1 MLKHDE
7 GENMLSGIKVYKVK
21 DFIRQTQMGNIDLKR
36 SKKIVRELANVAGS
50 HTDHNILI
58 DLRETTVSV
67 SNIVDILEVARE
79 FGSSVSSFKNKIANI
94 VPDDHERMV
103 IAHRFKA
110 CMDMQGFEYEIFTD
124 YENAIEWLSETEDV
138 DQTTR

>member
-1 MLKHDE
+1 MV
-7 GENMLSGIKVYKVK
+7 SGIKIYKIK
-21 DFIRQTQMGNIDLKR
+21 DFIRTTQTGNIDIKR
-36 SKKIVRELANVAGS
+36 SKEIVRELAKVAGS
-50 HTDHNILI
+50 HADHNILI

-79 FGSSVSSFKNKIANI
+79 FGSSGSSFKNKIANI

-110 CMDMQGFEYEIFTD
+110 CMDMQGFEYEIFND
-124 YENAIEWLSETEDV
+124 YESAIEWLSETENI
-138 DQTTR
+138 DQTTGQPTKG

>member
-1 MLKHDE
+1 MV
-7 GENMLSGIKVYKVK
+7 SGIKVYKVK
-21 DFIRQTQMGNIDLKR
+21 DFVRATQTGNIDIKR
-36 SKKIVRELANVAGS
+36 SKEIVIDLANAAGS
-50 HTDHNILI
+50 HADHNILI
-58 DLRETTVSV
+58 DMRETSVSV

-110 CMDMQGFEYEIFTD
+110 CMDMQGFEYEIFND
-124 YENAIEWLSETEDV
+124 YESAIEWLSETEDI
-138 DQTTR
+138 DQKTR

>member
-1 MLKHDE
+1 MV
-7 GENMLSGIKVYKVK
+7 SGIKVYKVK
-21 DFIRQTQMGNIDLKR
+21 DFVRKTQTGNIDLKR
-36 SKKIVRELANVAGS
+36 SKQLVRELVKVAGS
-50 HTDHNILI
+50 HADHNILI

-110 CMDMQGFEYEIFTD
+110 CMDMQGFEWEIFTD
-124 YENAIEWLSETEDV
+124 YEGAIEWLSEIENV
-138 DQTTR
+138 NQTPS

>member
-1 MLKHDE
+1 MV
-7 GENMLSGIKVYKVK
+7 SGIKVYKVK
-21 DFIRQTQMGNIDLKR
+21 DFVRTTQTGNIDLKR
-36 SKKIVRELANVAGS
+36 SKQLVRELVKVAGS
-50 HTDHNILI
+50 HADHNILI

-110 CMDMQGFEYEIFTD
+110 CMDMQGFEWEIFTD
-124 YENAIEWLSETEDV
+124 YEGAIEWLSETEDI

>member
-1 MLKHDE
+1 
-7 GENMLSGIKVYKVK
+7 MLSRIKVYKVK
-21 DFIRQTQMGNIDLKR
+21 DFIRQTKTGNIDFKR
-36 SKKIVRELANVAGS
+36 SKEIVKELAEVAGS
-50 HTDHNILI
+50 YTNHNILI

-79 FGSSVSSFKNKIANI
+79 FESSVSSFKNKIANI

-138 DQTTR
+138 DQTTF

>member
-1 MLKHDE
+1 MV
-7 GENMLSGIKVYKVK
+7 SGIKVYKVK
-21 DFIRQTQMGNIDLKR
+21 DFVRTTQTGNIDIKR
-36 SKKIVRELANVAGS
+36 SKEIVIDLANAAGS
-50 HTDHNILI
+50 HADHNILI
-58 DLRETTVSV
+58 DMRETTVSV

-110 CMDMQGFEYEIFTD
+110 CMDMQGFEWEIFTD
-124 YENAIEWLSETEDV
+124 YESAIEWLSETEDI
-138 DQTTR
+138 D

>member
-1 MLKHDE
+1 MV
-7 GENMLSGIKVYKVK
+7 SGIKVYKVK
-21 DFIRQTQMGNIDLKR
+21 DFVRTTQTGNIDLKR
-36 SKKIVRELANVAGS
+36 SKQLVRELVKVAGS
-50 HTDHNILI
+50 HADHNILI

-110 CMDMQGFEYEIFTD
+110 CMDMQGFEWEIFTD
-124 YENAIEWLSETEDV
+124 YEGAIEWLSEI
-138 DQTTR
+138 

>member
-1 MLKHDE
+1 MV
-7 GENMLSGIKVYKVK
+7 SGIKVYKVK
-21 DFIRQTQMGNIDLKR
+21 DFVRTTQTGNIDLKR
-36 SKKIVRELANVAGS
+36 SKQLVRELVKVAGS
-50 HTDHNILI
+50 HADHNILI

-67 SNIVDILEVARE
+67 SNIVDVLEVARE
-79 FGSSVSSFKNKIANI
+79 FGSSISSYNNKIANI

-110 CMDMQGFEYEIFTD
+110 CMDMQGFEWEIFND
-124 YENAIEWLSETEDV
+124 YESAIEWLSETEDI

>member
-1 MLKHDE
+1 MV
-7 GENMLSGIKVYKVK
+7 SGIKVYKVK
-21 DFIRQTQMGNIDLKR
+21 DFVRTTQTGNIDIKR
-36 SKKIVRELANVAGS
+36 SKEIVIDLANAAGS
-50 HTDHNILI
+50 HADHNILI
-58 DLRETTVSV
+58 DMRETSVSV

-110 CMDMQGFEYEIFTD
+110 CMDMQGFEYEIFND
-124 YENAIEWLSETEDV
+124 YESAIEWLSETEDI
-138 DQTTR
+138 DQKTR

>member
-1 MLKHDE
+1 MV
-7 GENMLSGIKVYKVK
+7 SGIKVYNVK
-21 DFIRQTQMGNIDLKR
+21 DFVRTTQTGNIDIKR
-36 SKKIVRELANVAGS
+36 SKEIVIDLANAAGS
-50 HTDHNILI
+50 HADHNILI
-58 DLRETTVSV
+58 DMRETTVSV

-110 CMDMQGFEYEIFTD
+110 CMDMQGFEWEIFTD
-124 YENAIEWLSETEDV
+124 YESAIEWLSK
-138 DQTTR
+138 TREIGGT

>member
-1 MLKHDE
+1 MV
-7 GENMLSGIKVYKVK
+7 SGIKVYNVK
-21 DFIRQTQMGNIDLKR
+21 DFVRTTQTGNIDLKR
-36 SKKIVRELANVAGS
+36 SKQLVRELVKVAGS
-50 HTDHNILI
+50 HADHNILI

-110 CMDMQGFEYEIFTD
+110 CMDMQGFEYEIFND
-124 YENAIEWLSETEDV
+124 YESAIEWLSETEDI
-138 DQTTR
+138 DQKTS

>member
-1 MLKHDE
+1 
-7 GENMLSGIKVYKVK
+7 MLSGIKVYKVK
-21 DFIRQTQMGNIDLKR
+21 DFIRKTQTGNIDLKR
-36 SKKIVRELANVAGS
+36 SKEVVRELANAAGS
-50 HTDHNILI
+50 YTDHNILI
-58 DLRETTVSV
+58 DMRETTVSV

-124 YENAIEWLSETEDV
+124 YENAIEWLSETKDI

>member
-1 MLKHDE
+1 
-7 GENMLSGIKVYKVK
+7 MLSGIKVYKVK

-138 DQTTR
+138 D

>member
-1 MLKHDE
+1 MV
-7 GENMLSGIKVYKVK
+7 SGIKVYKVK
-21 DFIRQTQMGNIDLKR
+21 DFVRTTQTGNIDLKR
-36 SKKIVRELANVAGS
+36 SKQLVRELVKVAGS
-50 HTDHNILI
+50 HSDHNILI

-110 CMDMQGFEYEIFTD
+110 CMDMQGFEWEIFTD
-124 YENAIEWLSETEDV
+124 YEGAIEWLSEIENI
-138 DQTTR
+138 DQTPS

>member
-1 MLKHDE
+1 
-7 GENMLSGIKVYKVK
+7 MLSGIKVYKVK

-79 FGSSVSSFKNKIANI
+79 FGSSVSSFQNKIANI
-94 VPDDHERMV
+94 VPDDHKRMV